1 MLENSKIRMN
11 RNILAKRKCNL
22 SPGAFGS
29 AAIQRPHECGERAL
43 NATET
48 ADAASADRMPIK
60 TRVIVSISSDME
72 FDRRLRMLAMQSGQI
87 VIRVE
92 SMDDAVR
99 IVDSDCCG
107 IILLDLDSMGRTALE
122 MAGDLLRN
130 ALCPP
135 VILLT
140 GKGEQLD
147 LRMTV
152 FAGSVLEKSTDT
164 LRILKLLK
172 TILEG
177 WSATG
182 EPPAAQRGIIRLNE
196 SGEAPMP
203 GVPKNRLWGV
213 EE

>member
-1 MLENSKIRMN
+1 VPVTQRTHEFNEAELD
-11 RNILAKRKCNL
+11 
-22 SPGAFGS
+22 SPKD
-29 AAIQRPHECGERAL
+29 EGETFAR
-43 NATET
+43 
-48 ADAASADRMPIK
+48 RIPIK
-60 TRVIVSISSDME
+60 TRVIVSISSDLE
-72 FDRRLRMLAMQSGQI
+72 FDRRLRMLAMQRGQI

-92 SMDDAVR
+92 SVEDASR

-122 MAGDLLRN
+122 MAGDLLQN

-140 GKGEQLD
+140 GKGEQLG

-164 LRILKLLK
+164 FRILKLLK

-177 WSATG
+177 WSSG
-182 EPPAAQRGIIRLNE
+182 PDRSHLQHGIIRWEETGDGLVPSVPPKRFWGINE
-196 SGEAPMP
+196 
-203 GVPKNRLWGV
+203 
-213 EE
+213 

>member
-1 MLENSKIRMN
+1 VP
-11 RNILAKRKCNL
+11 AT
-22 SPGAFGS
+22 
-29 AAIQRPHECGERAL
+29 QRPHKCSEGGPPSSEAPGAL
-43 NATET
+43 AG
-48 ADAASADRMPIK
+48 RVPIK

-72 FDRRLRMLAMQSGQI
+72 FDRRLRVLAMQSGQI

-92 SMDDAVR
+92 SVEDAGR

-130 ALCPP
+130 PLCPP

-140 GKGEQLD
+140 GKGEQFD

-152 FAGSVLEKSTDT
+152 FAGSVLEKSSDT
-164 LRILKLLK
+164 FRILSLLK

-177 WSATG
+177 WSPSADRFPPQPGIMRWEESGG
-182 EPPAAQRGIIRLNE
+182 EPPASVPRKRFWGINE
-196 SGEAPMP
+196 
-203 GVPKNRLWGV
+203 
-213 EE
+213 